1 MAVHWGPLTE
11 ADVADWARLSNL
23 LAEVD
28 QTGETYEPED
38 LAEELH
44 EPGIDPEHDLMA
56 VRVDGVLAGYG
67 QLRVGDTLVDGQVVA
82 WLGGDVHPGY
92 RGRGIGVQLMDR
104 LEDRAAV
111 VAAERQPGQQV
122 FLRVDGGIEGSS
134 RRPMLE
140 HRGYQIV
147 RYYHD
152 MERQLADPLPLPTT
166 DVTPYRP
173 ELAESTR
180 LAHNDAFS
188 THWGSAPRSV
198 ESWQEIVGSRNF
210 QPQVS
215 FVALAEDGG
224 VSAYV
229 LVRQWVEGE
238 AWITLVGTRQR
249 ARGQGL
255 ARACLTASLHACV
268 EQGYRTAALGVD
280 SNNGQGAGALYSSL
294 GFGVIRTFASYGKVI
309 QPLQPADSAGSG
321 YSKLTP
327 S

>member
-1 MAVHWGPLTE
+1 MAVQWGPLTE
-11 ADVADWARLSNL
+11 ADVADWSRLANL

-28 QTGETYEPED
+28 RTGEVYEPDD

-44 EPGIDPEHDLMA
+44 EPGIDPEHDLIA

-67 QLRVGDTLVDGQVVA
+67 QLRVGNTLVDGRITA
-82 WLGGDVHPGY
+82 WLTGDVHPDY
-92 RGRGIGVQLMDR
+92 RGRGIGVQLMQR
-104 LEDRAAV
+104 LEARAEL

-122 FLRVDGGIEGSS
+122 FLRVSGGVEGC
-134 RRPMLE
+134 RARPMLE

-152 MERQLADPLPLPTT
+152 MERQLSDLLAPSSIQ
-166 DVTPYRP
+166 VECYRP
-173 ELAESTR
+173 ELAEPTR

-188 THWGSAPRSV
+188 THWGSAPRDA
-198 ESWQEIVGSRNF
+198 EQWQEIVGSRNF
-210 QPQVS
+210 RPQVS
-215 FVALAEDGG
+215 FVSLAEDGS
-224 VSAYV
+224 VLAYV
-229 LVRQWVEGE
+229 LIRQWVEGE
-238 AWITLVGTRQR
+238 AWIALVGTRQQ

-255 ARACLTASLHACV
+255 AKACLIASLRACA

-309 QPLQPADSAGSG
+309 QPLQPADSAR
-321 YSKLTP
+321 
-327 S
+327 